1 MANYL
6 FGSNKSVN
14 LNSWKKDSLD
24 HRDLILK
31 ANPSDIL
38 HISPPLVDNSRFCS
52 VIDDQGTLGSCTA
65 HVATS
70 IVEYN
75 DNRFGVKK
83 GYSNLSRLFQYYVT
97 RELEGTVNE
106 DSGASIRN
114 SIKALNKFGTIDE
127 SLWGYDIK
135 KFAMKPPSNT
145 YADAKLHKVIDYY
158 RIVDGDIQT
167 MKSALATGYL
177 IAFGA
182 VAFTNLMDQTTA
194 KTAIYTLPGPQDKP
208 EGGHALTMV
217 GYDDKRTIKN
227 KNDQVTTGAFK
238 IRNSWGV
245 NWGQRGYFWMPY
257 EFFKIQGYAMDF
269 WVVRSTLER

>member
-1 MANYL
+1 ML
-6 FGSNKSVN
+6 T
-14 LNSWKKDSLD
+14 
-24 HRDLILK
+24 
-31 ANPSDIL
+31 P
-38 HISPPLVDNSRFCS
+38 
-52 VIDDQGTLGSCTA
+52 LGSCTA
-65 HVATS
+65 HAATA

-75 DNRFGVKK
+75 DNRFGKKK
-83 GYSNLSRLFQYYVT
+83 GYNNISRLFEYYVT

-114 SIKALNKFGTIDE
+114 SIKALSKFGTVDE
-127 SLWGYDIK
+127 SLWSYDIK
-135 KFAMKPPSNT
+135 KFATKPSMNV
-145 YADAKLHKVIDYY
+145 YNDAKLHKVIDYY
-158 RIVDGDIQT
+158 RINDGDIQT
-167 MKSALATGYL
+167 MKAALATGYL

-217 GYDDKRTIKN
+217 GYDDRRVINN
-227 KNDQVTTGAFK
+227 KNGQVTTGAFK